1 MKCRSCSASLE
12 QVLIDLGSA
21 PLSNAYLTEG
31 DLLGPEAWFPLRV
44 LVCDTCWLV
53 QAEVF
58 SEAADIFTD
67 EYAYFSSYSETWLQ
81 HAREFQRQITNDL
94 DLNSDSFVLEVASND
109 GYLLQYFVREA
120 IPCLGIEPTSSTAQT
135 ARSRGVPILQ
145 VFFDSTV
152 ARDILDEYG
161 TADLIVC
168 NNVIAHVPDPLDF
181 LRGIALLLD
190 ADGIATFEFP
200 HLLNLLTL
208 HQFDTIYHEHFCYF
222 SLTAIKNLLERA
234 GLQLVR
240 VQEIPTHGGSLRI
253 YVSTESRNRSSVESS
268 VQHIISR
275 EEQAGLNSENAYTGL
290 QRLADQAK
298 DELVTFLINAKKQG
312 KAVVGYGAAAK
323 GNTLLN
329 YAGIRPDLLPF
340 IVDRNPNKVGKF
352 MPGSRIPILHE
363 ELLMRE
369 RPDYILILPWNLASE
384 IEEQLAYTRDW
395 SACFVRAIPRISV
408 R

>member
-1 MKCRSCSASLE
+1 MRCRSCSASLE

-21 PLSNAYLTEG
+21 PLSNAYLTES
-31 DLLGPEAWFPLRV
+31 DLLGPEVWFPLRV
-44 LVCDTCWLV
+44 FVCDTCWLV

-58 SEAADIFTD
+58 SEATDIFTD
-67 EYAYFSSYSETWLQ
+67 KYAYFSSYSETWLQ
-81 HAREFQRQITNDL
+81 HAWEFQRQITKDL
-94 DLNSDSFVLEVASND
+94 DLNSNSFVIEVASND
-109 GYLLQYFVREA
+109 GYLLQYFAREA

-135 ARSRGVPILQ
+135 ARSQGIPTLQ
-145 VFFDSTV
+145 VFFDSNV
-152 ARDILDEYG
+152 ARDVLDKYG

-190 ADGIATFEFP
+190 VDGIATFEFP
-200 HLLNLLTL
+200 HLLNLLAL

-222 SLTAIKNLLERA
+222 SLTAIKGLLERS
-234 GLQLVR
+234 GLQLIR

-253 YVSTESRNRSSVESS
+253 YVSTESGDRSSVESS
-268 VQHIISR
+268 VQHVISR
-275 EEQAGLNSENAYTGL
+275 EEEAGLNSQNAYKGL

-329 YAGIRPDLLPF
+329 YAGIRQDLLPF
-340 IVDRNPNKVGKF
+340 VVDRNPNKVGKF

-395 SACFVRAIPRISV
+395 SARFVRAIPRIDV